1 LIDIRIQPTAF
12 DGFWMK
18 AAYRIPTG
26 AFPTIRFASQETAE
40 NTPITEMLVN
50 SLITSPAPSANLRR
64 DEPATLAGKA
74 WDNGVGIAAVEVSVD
89 GRQSWREVALGKD
102 LGRFAWREF
111 HMPIDTSRSG
121 PLEIAVRARSRNG
134 ATQPEKL
141 TVNPAGYHDNIVQTV
156 RLEVS

>member
-1 LIDIRIQPTAF
+1 
-12 DGFWMK
+12 
-18 AAYRIPTG
+18 
-26 AFPTIRFASQETAE
+26 
-40 NTPITEMLVN
+40 VN
-50 SLITSPAPSANLRR
+50 SLITAPLPGARLRLGAR
-64 DEPATLAGKA
+64 VELAGKA
-74 WDNGVGIAAVEVSVD
+74 WDSGAGIEAVQVSVD
-89 GRQSWREVALGKD
+89 GRQSWREATLGKD

-111 HMPIDTSRSG
+111 HLPIDTSRSG